1 MSTPKK
7 TVSSFLT
14 TMGLLTRIPLP
25 FRYTPDFTLF
35 PFFFPGAGILF
46 TVLMVLIHTGAAA
59 VINTPAVLAALVLL
73 IQYLLFNLFHFD
85 GLLDSADALLYRTD
99 KETRLKILKDKSSGS
114 FAVFTGTLY
123 IITKFTLLKEM
134 IPSAHGL
141 QESALLFL
149 YIFAGRSAGALV
161 PALSG
166 PARDSGL
173 GFLLKNY
180 SRIKLAAGLLL
191 SLGFIIVFFFFTS
204 AAVFTAVAGGGLNI
218 LQVSGAALSTALLT
232 GVFSAA
238 AFNKGAGGYTGDA
251 IGLAVELGELAYLSV
266 LAVLPGVM

>member
-1 MSTPKK
+1 MITSKK

-14 TMGLLTRIPLP
+14 TLGLLTRIPLP

-35 PFFFPGAGILF
+35 PFFFPGAGIIF
-46 TVLMVLIHTGAAA
+46 AVLIVLIYTGAAA
-59 VINTPAVLAALVLL
+59 VIHSPAILAALILL

-85 GLLDSADALLYRTD
+85 GLLDSADALLYHTD

-114 FAVFTGTLY
+114 FAVFAGTLY
-123 IITKFTLLKEM
+123 IITKFTLLKDL
-134 IPSAHGL
+134 IPSAQGL

-149 YIFAGRSAGALV
+149 YIFAGRSAGSLV
-161 PALSG
+161 PAFSV

-173 GFLLKNY
+173 GFLLKDY
-180 SRIKLAAGLLL
+180 SRIKLAAGLFL
-191 SLGFIIVFFFFTS
+191 SLIFVLGFFCLNNG
-204 AAVFTAVAGGGLNI
+204 AAFSCTEGIRPNI
-218 LQVSGAALSTALLT
+218 LQISGTAFSAALLT

-238 AFNKGAGGYTGDA
+238 AFKKAAGGYTGDA
-251 IGLAVELGELAYLSV
+251 IGMAVELGELAYLSV